1 MSTPAPARQG
11 PGRLTIREVF
21 RHDDPVAH
29 WIFSLTALAED
40 LEVGVEPSRQAMAGG
55 DLRALLFWHRHT
67 ATRLY
72 EANRLVHPTASNDEI
87 KEFVGDLLERAPGG
101 ANLVAAYSR
110 PAPDAKSPV
119 EEMYGDLR
127 HLTVHYSKI
136 GKRELSETLKKYAYL
151 PAQATI
157 RQTESGTPE
166 MTFGWV
172 QGVRSMEIFGDIT
185 REDFLEKLRSDGQVT
200 ASLTVSWLMVVPIA
214 LSLYCHLR
222 KIDMSELLD
231 TTGWSPP
238 GS

>member
-1 MSTPAPARQG
+1 VSPAAPPQG
-11 PGRLTIREVF
+11 SPGRLTIGKVF

-40 LEVGVEPSRQAMAGG
+40 LAVGVEPSRQAMADG

-110 PAPDAKSPV
+110 PSPDGKSLI

-136 GKRELSETLKKYAYL
+136 GKKELSETLKKYAFL

-157 RQTESGTPE
+157 TQTPSGTPE

-172 QGVRSMEIFGDIT
+172 QGAAACRYSGTSRARTSSRSCG
-185 REDFLEKLRSDGQVT
+185 
-200 ASLTVSWLMVVPIA
+200 LTG
-214 LSLYCHLR
+214 
-222 KIDMSELLD
+222 K
-231 TTGWSPP
+231 
-238 GS
+238 

>member
-1 MSTPAPARQG
+1 M
-11 PGRLTIREVF
+11 
-21 RHDDPVAH
+21 AH

-40 LEVGVEPSRQAMAGG
+40 LAVGVEPSRQAMADG

-101 ANLVAAYSR
+101 ANLVVAYRR
-110 PAPDAKSPV
+110 PSPDARSPV

-136 GKRELSETLKKYAYL
+136 GKKELSETLKKYAYL

-157 RQTESGTPE
+157 RQTPSGTPE

-172 QGVRSMEIFGDIT
+172 QGVRSMEVFGDIT
-185 REDFLEKLRSDGQVT
+185 SEDFLEKLRSDGQVT

-214 LSLYCHLR
+214 LSLYCRLR
-222 KIDMSELLD
+222 EIDMSELLD